1 VTAARTSHRPLLL
14 ALALACGPI
23 ACGSEP
29 APEARLAALPPSLRD
44 AGASVLAEPD
54 PDARRA
60 TLRGLFREH
69 PEEALDFLTATLAS
83 DPSARV
89 REPIAGWLG
98 QRTEARAAEALARAV
113 ARDPDAGV
121 VLLALHSLHESRT
134 RAAFEV
140 LDARLRNGD
149 FAPQER
155 ARLAA
160 AHDHWAVVSRG
171 ALLPGFLREPPPV
184 FAALPAG
191 RPIRVVAFGDF
202 GTGGPLQMRT
212 ADAIQREHDQ
222 RAFDLG
228 LTLGDNVYPEGALS
242 PEDPRWQQYW
252 VRPYAGLG
260 IPFYATLGNHDWRNA
275 DGPAAEVL
283 RRDPASGW
291 HLPATRYTYT
301 AGAAQFF
308 ALDTNAM
315 SRAQLDW
322 LETELERSRATW
334 KVVYGHHPV
343 RSAGVH
349 GDTRSL
355 VRDLLP
361 VLAGRADVYLA
372 GHDHDMQ
379 HLGPEQGVHY
389 FVAGSGGAAVRPV
402 EAGPRSRFASSTHGF
417 AVLEIDDRELRVRFL
432 SVDLE
437 PLYEHALRR

>member
-14 ALALACGPI
+14 ALALACGAV
-23 ACGSEP
+23 ACGPES
-29 APEARLAALPPSLRD
+29 APEGRLAALPPSLRD
-44 AGASVLAEPD
+44 AGRSVLAEPD
-54 PDARRA
+54 AAARLVA
-60 TLRGLFREH
+60 LRGLFREH
-69 PEEALDFLTATLAS
+69 PEEALDFLIATLAR
-83 DPSARV
+83 DPSTNV
-89 REPIAGWLG
+89 RERIAVWLG
-98 QRTEARAAEALARAV
+98 RRTEARAAEALARAV
-113 ARDPDAGV
+113 ASDPDAGV
-121 VLLALHSLHESRT
+121 VLRALDSLHKSRT

-140 LDARLRNGD
+140 LDERLRRDD
-149 FAPQER
+149 FAPRER

-160 AHDHWAVVSRG
+160 AHDHWAILSRG
-171 ALLPGFLREPPPV
+171 GLLPGFLREPPPV
-184 FAALPAG
+184 FAALPMG

-212 ADAIQREHDQ
+212 ADAIRREHER

-228 LTLGDNVYPEGALS
+228 LTLGDNVYPEGARS

-260 IPFYATLGNHDWRNA
+260 IPFYATLGNHDWGNP

-322 LETELERSRATW
+322 LATELERSRAAW

-343 RSAGVH
+343 RSAGAH
-349 GDTRSL
+349 GDTESL

-361 VLAGRADVYLA
+361 VLAGRADLYLA

-379 HLGPEQGVHY
+379 HLGPEQGIHY
-389 FVAGSGGAAVRPV
+389 IVAGSGGAAVRPV
-402 EAGPRSRFASSTHGF
+402 EEGPRSRFASSTNGF

-437 PLYEHALRR
+437 TLYEYALRR

>member
-14 ALALACGPI
+14 ALALACGAV
-23 ACGSEP
+23 ACGPES
-29 APEARLAALPPSLRD
+29 APEGRLAALPPSLRD
-44 AGASVLAEPD
+44 AGRSVLAEPD
-54 PDARRA
+54 AAARLVA
-60 TLRGLFREH
+60 LRGLFREH
-69 PEEALDFLTATLAS
+69 PEEALDFLIATLAR
-83 DPSARV
+83 DPSTNV
-89 REPIAGWLG
+89 RERIAVWLG
-98 QRTEARAAEALARAV
+98 RRTEARAAEALARAV
-113 ARDPDAGV
+113 ASDPDAGV
-121 VLLALHSLHESRT
+121 VLLALESLHKSRT
-134 RAAFEV
+134 RAAFDV
-140 LDARLRNGD
+140 LDERLRRDD
-149 FAPQER
+149 FAPRER

-160 AHDHWAVVSRG
+160 AHDHWAILSRG
-171 ALLPGFLREPPPV
+171 GLLPGFLREPPPV
-184 FAALPAG
+184 FAALPMG
-191 RPIRVVAFGDF
+191 RPIR
-202 GTGGPLQMRT
+202 R
-212 ADAIQREHDQ
+212 
-222 RAFDLG
+222 
-228 LTLGDNVYPEGALS
+228 S

-260 IPFYATLGNHDWRNA
+260 IPFYATLGNHDWGNP

-322 LETELERSRATW
+322 LATELERSRAAW

-343 RSAGVH
+343 RSAGAH
-349 GDTRSL
+349 GDTESL

-361 VLAGRADVYLA
+361 VLAGRAHLYLA

-379 HLGPEQGVHY
+379 HLGPEQGIHY
-389 FVAGSGGAAVRPV
+389 IVAGSGGAAVRPV
-402 EAGPRSRFASSTHGF
+402 EEGPRSRFASSTNGF

-437 PLYEHALRR
+437 TLYEYALRR